1 MKKINLKIVKSLL
14 VVSGLASIFLSF
26 FLVAVSA
33 EVRIMA
39 QCGSDSYVEC
49 QGYSCSATDDVGCT
63 CHNQAGRVT
72 SRHSC
77 AYASPGGGGMEEM
90 EDPPVS

>member
-26 FLVAVSA
+26 FLVTVSA
-33 EVRIMA
+33 DVRIWA
-39 QCGSDSYVEC
+39 QCGEDSYIEC
-49 QGYSCSATDDVGCT
+49 SGYRCVATDQVGCT
-63 CHNQAGRVT
+63 CYNQAGGVT

-77 AYASPGGGGMEEM
+77 REASPGGGIEEL
-90 EDPPVS
+90 EDAPVS